1 MKGKKENK
9 AMQVILKAVAVGMG
23 VAVVALSCLK
33 AIDTNTGII
42 MLGIGLA
49 CVSIAMLE
57 RRE

>member
-1 MKGKKENK
+1 
-9 AMQVILKAVAVGMG
+9 MQVILKAVAVGMG